1 MVRTEISC
9 RRRRRWWRYLE
20 RSNGVGIRVLVE
32 AVEHELHLV
41 AVRRDVAPI
50 SEEVEGGTTVIHCAG
65 TVRSVCGDL

>member
-9 RRRRRWWRYLE
+9 RRRRRWWRYSE
-20 RSNGVGIRVLVE
+20 RPYGVGMCVLVE

-41 AVRRDVAPI
+41 VVRRDVARI
-50 SEEVEGGTTVIHCAG
+50 SEDVEGGTTVIHCAG